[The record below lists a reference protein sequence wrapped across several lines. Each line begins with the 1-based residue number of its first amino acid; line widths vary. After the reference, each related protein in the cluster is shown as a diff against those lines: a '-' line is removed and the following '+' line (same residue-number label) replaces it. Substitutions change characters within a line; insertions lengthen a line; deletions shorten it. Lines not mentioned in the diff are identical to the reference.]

1 MNLASVAVLV
11 VVLAL
16 AALAVRR
23 AWKKGAPCECGGSH
37 KACHGGEGC
46 CCCGEGKGDSQ
57 SPVCRLSFVVCRKDK
72 KD

>member
-11 VVLAL
+11 AVLAL

-37 KACHGGEGC
+37 KTCHGGEGC
-46 CCCGEGKGDSQ
+46 CCCGEGK
-57 SPVCRLSFVVCRKDK
+57 
-72 KD
+72 

>member
-37 KACHGGEGC
+37 KACKGG
-46 CCCGEGKGDSQ
+46 CCCGEA
-57 SPVCRLSFVVCRKDK
+57 R
-72 KD
+72 